1 MYARRYKPVEYLF
14 NGQGESLQY
23 STRSCQEL
31 LHTQCRK
38 AGITRK
44 IKFHE
49 QRHGYAMSLL
59 ENGTDIHKIQKA
71 LGHNSPKTT
80 EIYARMN
87 NKVIQQTE
95 SPLEQI
101 VREKAMMGAN
111 HQQLLTV

>member
-1 MYARRYKPVEYLF
+1 
-14 NGQGESLQY
+14 
-23 STRSCQEL
+23 
-31 LHTQCRK
+31 
-38 AGITRK
+38 
-44 IKFHE
+44 
-49 QRHGYAMSLL
+49 MSLL